1 VNTFLEVLVDYVK
14 CWDCGPSPLY
24 PAVMVLVVLAL
35 ALAVWKAMRPPRP
48 PDWWRK
54 SRGG

>member
-1 VNTFLEVLVDYVK
+1 MDYVK
-14 CWDCGPSPLY
+14 CWECGPSPLY

-35 ALAVWKAMRPPRP
+35 AFAVWKAMRPPRP